1 MKPDRDKN
9 RDEHLL
15 DGCLDEVLGARTPP
29 DLTARI
35 MQAWAMRRQS
45 GVESDVSLPPLP
57 GPPVETLPLEI
68 APLSTAVVR
77 AVEPVPAVG
86 SNGSYPQAVTA
97 STQAASKNGEFA
109 PVRTKSTLRS
119 RRSASTWPWWA
130 AATCV
135 AGLGIAL
142 AIAANSQPNKPGPIA
157 KPGKTDVVKPG
168 TNGLAQNGNN
178 TVPVKPTA
186 KPGSL
191 PGVPGNTVQ
200 PNNRGNGNSQ
210 IAKGNN
216 GPKPMRPGVIP
227 PLVSPEIRQPKPAP
241 NVHELVE
248 KKYDQAISD
257 AEMVSYINAT
267 LAASWKENKVQP
279 SPAASDEEWCRRVY
293 LRLLGRIPT
302 VDEVR
307 SFARDKARDKR
318 EKLVATLMD
327 GEPYAEQFASHWA
340 NVWTNQLVGR
350 TLGGEAEQLASREGL
365 EQYLRN
371 SLAAK
376 KPYYQIVY
384 ELLTAEGSAQPG
396 SADFNGAVNFLVA
409 SMGKDGT
416 LATARTSRVF
426 LGQQLQCAQCHQHP
440 TNEWGQTQYWA
451 MNAFFRQ
458 TKIEQVAGVT
468 RLTNED
474 FVDKKN
480 VTIEG
485 EVYFELPNGTIRATS
500 PAFVDG
506 TTIPP
511 SGRLDE
517 VNRRQELARLVV
529 TSPQLSPA
537 LVNRVWSHYFGF
549 GFTRPVDDIGPSNQ
563 PSHPELLAKVSEQFA
578 AHNYDV
584 RKLMKWLVLSDA
596 FSRSSRITPN
606 NLADAPEAG
615 SVALF
620 SHYYTRQM
628 QAEEV
633 YNSLLIAGDLR
644 KKAGSQQDLAAAR
657 VDWLAQFNRPM
668 GTDDSEEETH
678 FNGAMRQ
685 SLIMMNG
692 DLMRS
697 AVSSGDGSFL
707 QHLQESNLKPEE
719 KVEHLFLAALSRP
732 PSKRELEA
740 VRTISAQLPDNPNA
754 VLEDIWWGLLNSNEF
769 ILDH

>member
-1 MKPDRDKN
+1 MKPDRDKH
-9 RDEHLL
+9 EHLL
-15 DGCLDEVLGARTPP
+15 DGCLDEVLGGRTPP

-45 GVESDVSLPPLP
+45 GVDADVALPPLP
-57 GPPVETLPLEI
+57 GPAVETLPLEI
-68 APLSTAVVR
+68 APLQTAVVR
-77 AVEPVPAVG
+77 AVEPPAHPAS
-86 SNGSYPQAVTA
+86 SNGSYPKP
-97 STQAASKNGEFA
+97 AANGEFA
-109 PVRTKSTLRS
+109 PVRKGASLRA
-119 RRSASTWPWWA
+119 RRPASTWPWWA

-135 AGLGIAL
+135 AGLGIAVL
-142 AIAANSQPNKPGPIA
+142 IAANSQPGKPSVPIA
-157 KPGKTDVVKPG
+157 KPGTKPDIVKPG
-168 TNGLAQNGNN
+168 NSGLAQNGSGNH
-178 TVPVKPTA
+178 TIPVKPKT
-186 KPGSL
+186 P
-191 PGVPGNTVQ
+191 VPNAM
-200 PNNRGNGNSQ
+200 GNGNSLV
-210 IAKGNN
+210 KGNN
-216 GPKPMRPGVIP
+216 EPKPMRPGVLP
-227 PLVSPEIRQPKPAP
+227 PDFKPELRQPKPAP

-248 KKYDQAISD
+248 QKYDQAISD
-257 AEMVSYINAT
+257 AEMVSYINTT
-267 LAASWKENKVQP
+267 LAASWKANNVQP

-318 EKLVATLMD
+318 EKLVASLMD
-327 GEPYAEQFASHWA
+327 GEQYAEQFNAHWA
-340 NVWTNQLVGR
+340 NMWANQLVGR

-365 EQYLRN
+365 EQYLRQ
-371 SLAAK
+371 SLTAK

-396 SADFNGAVNFLVA
+396 GPDYNGAVNFLVA
-409 SMGKDGT
+409 SMGKDAT

-440 TNEWGQTQYWA
+440 TNDWGQHQYWA

-458 TKIEQVAGVT
+458 AKVEQVAGVT
-468 RLTNED
+468 RLSDED
-474 FVDKKN
+474 FVGKKN
-480 VTIEG
+480 VTTEG
-485 EVYFELPNGTIRATS
+485 EVYFELPNGTVRATG

-506 TTIPP
+506 RKIAP
-511 SGRLDE
+511 SGRVDE

-537 LVNRVWSHYFGF
+537 LVNRIWSHYFGF

-578 AHNYDV
+578 AHNYDL
-584 RKLMKWLVLSDA
+584 RKLMKWMVLSDA
-596 FSRSSRITPN
+596 FGRSSRITPN

-633 YNSLLIAGDLR
+633 YNSLLIAADLR

-692 DLMRS
+692 DLMRR
-697 AVSSGDGSFL
+697 AISSGDGSFL
-707 QHLQESNLKPEE
+707 KHLQESNLKPEE

-732 PSKRELEA
+732 PSKRELDA
-740 VRTISAQLPDNPNA
+740 VRKISAQLPENPNA

>member
-1 MKPDRDKN
+1 MKPDRDKS

-15 DGCLDEVLGARTPP
+15 DGCLDEVLGGRTPP

-35 MQAWAMRRQS
+35 MQAWAMRRQT
-45 GVESDVSLPPLP
+45 GRESLEGDATLPPLP
-57 GPPVETLPLEI
+57 GPSIETLPLEI
-68 APLSTAVVR
+68 APLHTVVVR
-77 AVEPVPAVG
+77 AVEPAPAGAAAHPVAA
-86 SNGSYPQAVTA
+86 NGAYLKP
-97 STQAASKNGEFA
+97 AASSEFP
-109 PVRTKSTLRS
+109 PVRKGGSLRS
-119 RRSASTWPWWA
+119 RRPASTWPLWA

-135 AGLGIAL
+135 AGLGIA
-142 AIAANSQPNKPGPIA
+142 AIIAANSQPNKSNGAIA
-157 KPGKTDVVKPG
+157 KPGKTDGNKPEVVKPV
-168 TNGLAQNGNN
+168 NSGLAQIP
-178 TVPVKPTA
+178 TTPVKPNI
-186 KPGSL
+186 KPANTPNGTPLVKGS
-191 PGVPGNTVQ
+191 NE
-200 PNNRGNGNSQ
+200 
-210 IAKGNN
+210 
-216 GPKPMRPGVIP
+216 PKPMRPGILSPDVP
-227 PLVSPEIRQPKPAP
+227 PPVRTPRPAP
-241 NVHELVE
+241 NVHELVD
-248 KKYDQAISD
+248 KKYEQAISD
-257 AEMVSYINAT
+257 AEMVSYINTT
-267 LAASWKENKVQP
+267 LAASWKASNVQP
-279 SPAASDEEWCRRVY
+279 SPAASEEEWCRRVY
-293 LRLLGRIPT
+293 LRLVGRIPT

-307 SFARDKARDKR
+307 SFARDKAKDKR
-318 EKLVATLMD
+318 EKLVANLMD
-327 GEPYAEQFASHWA
+327 GEQYADQFNAHWA
-340 NVWTNQLVGR
+340 NMWANQLVGR

-365 EQYLRN
+365 EQYLRQ
-371 SLAAK
+371 SLTAK

-396 SADFNGAVNFLVA
+396 SKDYNGAVNFLIA

-440 TNEWGQTQYWA
+440 TNDWAQHQYWA

-458 TKIEQVAGVT
+458 AKVQQVAGVT
-468 RLTNED
+468 RLTDED

-480 VTIEG
+480 VTTEG
-485 EVYFELPNGTIRATS
+485 EVYFELPNGTIRATG

-506 TTIPP
+506 TKIAP

-537 LVNRVWSHYFGF
+537 LVNRIWSHYFGF

-563 PSHPELLAKVSEQFA
+563 PSHPELLAKLSEQFA
-578 AHNYDV
+578 AHDYDL
-584 RKLMKWLVLSDA
+584 RKLMKWVVLSDA
-596 FSRSSRITPN
+596 FGRSSRITPN

-633 YNSLLIAGDLR
+633 YNSLLIAADLR
-644 KKAGSQQDLAAAR
+644 KKAGSQPELAAAR

-692 DLMRS
+692 ELMRR

-707 QHLQESNLKPEE
+707 KHLQESNLKPEE

-740 VRTISAQLPDNPNA
+740 VRKISAQVPDNPNA
-754 VLEDIWWGLLNSNEF
+754 ALEDIWWSLLNSNEF